1 MKNYGILKMKTCKFS
16 IIIPIYNVENYL
28 EKCLD
33 SVVSQTYKNYECIL
47 VVDKSSDKSEEIAD
61 KYIKKYNWQK
71 VYEENTGLAKARN
84 LGVDKSNGD
93 YIIFLDG
100 DDYFEKDLL
109 EKLNS
114 IIKNEDL
121 IRYQAR
127 DIINDTYVDYPEKNY
142 DIKPGNDA
150 FEKIINFHYVENAWL
165 YAYNSKFYK
174 KNHFKFMENCIAEDY
189 GLIPLIISKAKSV
202 KIISY
207 IGYNYVQRQNSLM
220 NNNNYLKK
228 IKKMDDMLKQY
239 NFEIENISKDSNPLF
254 KNFLNNSLI
263 YYSTTL
269 KYKDFKKYKK
279 ILKEKDCFSHLK
291 GKSLKYK
298 IRNFMIKNNA
308 YFYYNYL
315 MRLR

>member
-1 MKNYGILKMKTCKFS
+1 MKFS
-16 IIIPIYNVENYL
+16 VIVPIYNVENYL

-47 VVDKSSDKSEEIAD
+47 VVDKSSDKSEKIAD

-109 EKLNS
+109 EKLNNQ
-114 IIKNEDL
+114 IKNEDL

-127 DIINDTYVDYPEKNY
+127 HIINDTYVDYPEKNY
-142 DIKPGNDA
+142 DLMSGNDA

-189 GLIPLIISKAKSV
+189 GLIPLVISKSKSIKV
-202 KIISY
+202 ISY

-228 IKKMDDMLKQY
+228 IKKMDDML
-239 NFEIENISKDSNPLF
+239 
-254 KNFLNNSLI
+254 
-263 YYSTTL
+263 
-269 KYKDFKKYKK
+269 
-279 ILKEKDCFSHLK
+279 
-291 GKSLKYK
+291 
-298 IRNFMIKNNA
+298 
-308 YFYYNYL
+308 
-315 MRLR
+315 

>member
-1 MKNYGILKMKTCKFS
+1 MKFS
-16 IIIPIYNVENYL
+16 VIVPIYNVENYL

-142 DIKPGNDA
+142 DLMSGNDA

-165 YAYNSKFYK
+165 YAYNSKYYK

-189 GLIPLIISKAKSV
+189 GLIPLVISKSKSIKV
-202 KIISY
+202 ISY

-239 NFEIENISKDSNPLF
+239 NFEIKNISEDSNPLF
-254 KNFLNNSLI
+254 KAFLNNSLI

-279 ILKEKDCFSHLK
+279 ILKEKDFFSHLK
-291 GKSLKYK
+291 
-298 IRNFMIKNNA
+298 
-308 YFYYNYL
+308 
-315 MRLR
+315 

>member
-142 DIKPGNDA
+142 DLMSGNDA

-189 GLIPLIISKAKSV
+189 GLIPLIISKAKSI

-207 IGYNYVQRQNSLM
+207 VGYNYVQRQNSLM

-239 NFEIENISKDSNPLF
+239 NFEIKNISEDSNPLF
-254 KNFLNNSLI
+254 KAFLNNSLI

-291 GKSLKYK
+291 GKSFKHK
-298 IRNFMIKNNA
+298 IRNFIIKNNA
-308 YFYYNYL
+308 YFYYNYI

>member
-1 MKNYGILKMKTCKFS
+1 MKTCKFS

-142 DIKPGNDA
+142 DLMSGNDA

-189 GLIPLIISKAKSV
+189 GLIPIVISKSKSIKV
-202 KIISY
+202 ISY

-254 KNFLNNSLI
+254 KTFLNNSLI

-291 GKSLKYK
+291 GKSFKHK
-298 IRNFMIKNNA
+298 IRNFIIKNNA
-308 YFYYNYL
+308 YFYYNYI

>member
-1 MKNYGILKMKTCKFS
+1 MKFS
-16 IIIPIYNVENYL
+16 VIVPIFNVEKYL

-33 SVVSQTYKNYECIL
+33 CVVNQTYKNYECIL
-47 VVDKSSDKSEEIAD
+47 VVDKSSDKSEEIAN
-61 KYIKKYNWQK
+61 KYVKKYNWQK

-109 EKLNS
+109 EKLNNQ
-114 IIKNEDL
+114 IKNEDL

-127 DIINDTYVDYPEKNY
+127 DIINNTFVDYPEKNY
-142 DIKPGNDA
+142 DTMPGNDA

-189 GLIPLIISKAKSV
+189 GLIPLIISKAKSI

-207 IGYNYVQRQNSLM
+207 VGYYYVQRQNSLM

-254 KNFLNNSLI
+254 KTFLNNSLI

-291 GKSLKYK
+291 GKSFKHK
-298 IRNFMIKNNA
+298 IRNFIIKNNA
-308 YFYYNYL
+308 YFYYNYI

>member
-1 MKNYGILKMKTCKFS
+1 MKFS
-16 IIIPIYNVENYL
+16 VIVPIFNVEKYL

-33 SVVSQTYKNYECIL
+33 CVVNQTYKNYECIL
-47 VVDKSSDKSEEIAD
+47 VVDKSSDKSEEIAN
-61 KYIKKYNWQK
+61 KYVKKYNWQK

-109 EKLNS
+109 EKLNNQ
-114 IIKNEDL
+114 IKNEDL

-127 DIINDTYVDYPEKNY
+127 DIINNTFVDYPEKNY
-142 DIKPGNDA
+142 DTMPGNDA

-189 GLIPLIISKAKSV
+189 GLIPLIISKAKSI

-207 IGYNYVQRQNSLM
+207 VGYNYVQRQNSLM

-254 KNFLNNSLI
+254 KTFLNNSLI

-291 GKSLKYK
+291 GKSFKHK
-298 IRNFMIKNNA
+298 IRNFIIKNNA
-308 YFYYNYL
+308 YFYYNYI

>member
-1 MKNYGILKMKTCKFS
+1 MKFS
-16 IIIPIYNVENYL
+16 VIVPIFNVEKYL

-33 SVVSQTYKNYECIL
+33 SVVNQTYKNYECIL
-47 VVDKSSDKSEEIAD
+47 VVDKSSDKSEEIAN
-61 KYIKKYNWQK
+61 KYVKKYNWQK

-109 EKLNS
+109 EKLNNQ
-114 IIKNEDL
+114 IKNEDL

-127 DIINDTYVDYPEKNY
+127 DIINNTFVDYPEKNY
-142 DIKPGNDA
+142 DTMPGNDA

-254 KNFLNNSLI
+254 KTFLDNSLI

-291 GKSLKYK
+291 GKSFKHK
-298 IRNFMIKNNA
+298 IRNFIIKNNA
-308 YFYYNYL
+308 YFYYNYI

>member
-1 MKNYGILKMKTCKFS
+1 MKTCKFS

-84 LGVDKSNGD
+84 LGVDMSNGD

-109 EKLNS
+109 EKLNNQ
-114 IIKNEDL
+114 IKNEDL

-142 DIKPGNDA
+142 DLMSGNDA

-189 GLIPLIISKAKSV
+189 GLIPLVISKSKSIKV
-202 KIISY
+202 ISY

-239 NFEIENISKDSNPLF
+239 NFEIKNISEDSNPLF
-254 KNFLNNSLI
+254 KAFLNNSLI

-298 IRNFMIKNNA
+298 IRNFMIKSNA
-308 YFYYNYL
+308 YFYYNYI

>member
-1 MKNYGILKMKTCKFS
+1 MKFS
-16 IIIPIYNVENYL
+16 VIVPIFNVEKYL

-33 SVVSQTYKNYECIL
+33 CVVNQTYKNYECIL
-47 VVDKSSDKSEEIAD
+47 VVDKSSDKSEEIAN
-61 KYIKKYNWQK
+61 KYVKKYNWQK

-109 EKLNS
+109 EKLNNQ
-114 IIKNEDL
+114 IKNEDL

-127 DIINDTYVDYPEKNY
+127 DIINNTFVDYPEKNY
-142 DIKPGNDA
+142 DTMPGNDA

-189 GLIPLIISKAKSV
+189 GLIPLVISKSKSIKV
-202 KIISY
+202 ISY

-254 KNFLNNSLI
+254 KTFLNNSLI

-291 GKSLKYK
+291 GKSFKHK
-298 IRNFMIKNNA
+298 IRNFIIKNNA
-308 YFYYNYL
+308 YFYYNYI